1 MDKNQQE
8 ENHYKEILKNNS
20 HGNDEEVIKIMN
32 SGDKKLM
39 KSLVILCVKQS
50 LDFHHE
56 DIIEK
61 IFDIYYEEHHKDN
74 PFLILTNTIIEFHN
88 RFQSV

>member
-1 MDKNQQE
+1 MNKNQQE
-8 ENHYKEILKNNS
+8 RHYKKILKNNS
-20 HGNDEEVIKIMN
+20 NKNDRLIIKIMN
-32 SGDKKLM
+32 SGNKKLM
-39 KSLVILCVKQS
+39 KSFVILSVKQS
-50 LDFHHE
+50 LDFHEE
-56 DIIEK
+56 DIIER

>member
-1 MDKNQQE
+1 MNKNQE

-20 HGNDEEVIKIMN
+20 DGNDEEVIKIMN

-50 LDFHHE
+50 LDFHEE

-74 PFLILTNTIIEFHN
+74 PFLILANTIIEFHN